1 MNPDPPIEKPAKVH
15 ERHAASHAPRN
26 NTRRAMD
33 TGGLALFHL
42 ALVGLVVW
50 SKGIDVKVLALMGA
64 GLLGLDFVNFFSP
77 PKRKAIL
84 DPKLESDNPVS
95 IAAIESFAF
104 ELFVLFAPPLVFCIW
119 LQFLVWRHR
128 MLSRNELLA
137 IMIAMPV
144 VVGLVTWIM
153 KYRSTNH
160 RVGISKQSDRFIGF
174 SILGIWIG
182 ATFFFVVFLGAFL
195 MKCFQ

>member
-1 MNPDPPIEKPAKVH
+1 
-15 ERHAASHAPRN
+15 
-26 NTRRAMD
+26 MD

-50 SKGIDVKVLALMGA
+50 SNRKDAEVWALMGA
-64 GLLGLDFVNFFSP
+64 CLLGLDFVNFFSP

-84 DPKLESDNPVS
+84 DPKPESDIPVP

-104 ELFVLFAPPLVFCIW
+104 ELFVLFAPPLAFCTW
-119 LQFLVWRHR
+119 LQFLIWRHQ

-137 IMIAMPV
+137 IVIAMPA
-144 VVGLVTWIM
+144 VVGLVTWMM
-153 KYRSTNH
+153 KNRSTNH
-160 RVGISKQSDRFIGF
+160 VGISKQSDRFIGF
-174 SILGIWIG
+174 SMLGIWIG